1 MPFGLKGSIIMRS
14 VLQNSSHPIPL
25 SVHRMESGG
34 VQIRW
39 APSPPTWGQ
48 LRQKNSIRWIKS
60 HQNGRR
66 KEKGKGQRKGNCAGK
81 TKTEG
86 FSLRFLLSNYQSL
99 SSTCMPKDANATAAQ
114 QHSPSRIGF
123 PPFLIRLTKL
133 VLSPIAAIA
142 MVIRNFP
149 KLTIGLLTAAGILV
163 MVLTTAAIR
172 KKRINHGKILASL
185 KLPLAFCFSLRE
197 RYKASTKVMG
207 MIAKVRVSLTMV
219 ASVSAVSLP
228 AALLQVVAA
237 ATTEEVSFTAVPAHM
252 PNP

>member
-1 MPFGLKGSIIMRS
+1 M
-14 VLQNSSHPIPL
+14 
-25 SVHRMESGG
+25 
-34 VQIRW
+34 
-39 APSPPTWGQ
+39 
-48 LRQKNSIRWIKS
+48 
-60 HQNGRR
+60 
-66 KEKGKGQRKGNCAGK
+66 
-81 TKTEG
+81 
-86 FSLRFLLSNYQSL
+86 
-99 SSTCMPKDANATAAQ
+99 
-114 QHSPSRIGF
+114 
-123 PPFLIRLTKL
+123 

-237 ATTEEVSFTAVPAHM
+237 ATTEEVVVYSRAGPHAESLIAHAQRHAGSGKEKCGQHVKRKM
-252 PNP
+252 VEMDLATSSSSASITGR